1 MERKSYKKSFFAL
14 LLLSSLTS
22 CSTPNYYYT
31 EEKQTEFIEITNK
44 EFINRFNELAIKSQ
58 YKAANIHIEYSEEID
73 FYGSKIKEI
82 NSVCIYESRDD
93 NVLYPSCYIY
103 PTGSSIDVQ
112 VKLGFPSL
120 FNSLNPES
128 FLSSAQYQT
137 FEKPYAIKNETTTI
151 TYTSFMLP
159 SMIKTTIDDV
169 EMTMNLS
176 YFNEASVENLSGNV
190 SLDDY
195 VNYMFLKQCSKNT
208 KQTGTFTFEASGTLH
223 LDYNCDDEDELFC
236 EAKPISGLHVK
247 GSGKLVPFPQS
258 SSRLWNTEN
267 VVFDEGDKNKI
278 SLIQQF
284 IYSPYINPIALSTFS
299 HYLSGDAKYIY
310 KYNFSETEITVDIKE
325 ILDINDN
332 KSTIKAVFDKEGYI
346 KSYHLETQKGQNT
359 TYVIDINY
367 HFE

>member
-1 MERKSYKKSFFAL
+1 VHRVFNISKDEGLAEYFLGDLTKEQIIKKTEYANVDVITRGGEIYN
-14 LLLSSLTS
+14 SSLVLVSDKFKELTGTVAS
-22 CSTPNYYYT
+22 SQEQTMYIYMNKDYEHPFSQTTVT
-31 EEKQTEFIEITNK
+31 EENNYGYTFI
-44 EFINRFNELAIKSQ
+44 S
-58 YKAANIHIEYSEEID
+58 
-73 FYGSKIKEI
+73 
-82 NSVCIYESRDD
+82 
-93 NVLYPSCYIY
+93 
-103 PTGSSIDVQ
+103 GSSITD
-112 VKLGFPSL
+112 KKSGKIYADKIISAMLGVNMS
-120 FNSLNPES
+120 
-128 FLSSAQYQT
+128 
-137 FEKPYAIKNETTTI
+137 
-151 TYTSFMLP
+151 
-159 SMIKTTIDDV
+159 TTIDDV

-208 KQTGTFTFEASGTLH
+208 KQTGTFTFEASGTLD

-299 HYLSGDAKYIY
+299 RYLSGDAKYIY

-346 KSYHLETQKGQNT
+346 KSYHLENQKGQNT